1 MNKQCIISTILYT
14 FVDDKERKD
23 FNKFRFSCKSI
34 CVCICLI
41 QNYRDTKFI
50 NNGAHQEKK

>member
-23 FNKFRFSCKSI
+23 CNKFRFL
-34 CVCICLI
+34 VANL
-41 QNYRDTKFI
+41 YVFVFV
-50 NNGAHQEKK
+50 

>member
-23 FNKFRFSCKSI
+23 SNKFRFL
-34 CVCICLI
+34 VANL
-41 QNYRDTKFI
+41 YVFVFV
-50 NNGAHQEKK
+50 

>member
-23 FNKFRFSCKSI
+23 FKRFRFL
-34 CVCICLI
+34 VANL
-41 QNYRDTKFI
+41 YVFVFV
-50 NNGAHQEKK
+50 